1 MKHKNLTCLCCGSK
15 SKHTRSV
22 DVDNLENVILCN
34 TCNMDLINHG
44 EVRVNDEI
52 VLRTKGY
59 RGDFI
64 RTVAEPEKKMNWFE
78 REALAQHY
86 SNMNTFH

>member
-1 MKHKNLTCLCCGSK
+1 
-15 SKHTRSV
+15 
-22 DVDNLENVILCN
+22 
-34 TCNMDLINHG
+34 MDLINHG